1 VAHPPRARGAVA
13 ASSTSRIYKRGVPPG
28 DRVTL
33 EIRRDGSASTVD
45 VTLANPRWAT
55 RTAEPAPWLSL
66 RSSAVA
72 RVKICGITRSE
83 DAELAVELG
92 AWALGFILWP
102 GSPRAADPA
111 VAAGIAARFRRRV
124 ETFGVFVDPT
134 LDEATHAI
142 NDLGFTG
149 VQLHGGVGAAFCE
162 EVKRRTGGATVV
174 RAFRIGSN
182 ADVQD
187 ADRFRAV
194 DHHLYD
200 TRVEGLEG
208 GTGRNWDW
216 SLARTRR
223 SRVPLI
229 LSGGLTEDTV
239 ADGIAAT
246 GPHAVDVASGTEAE
260 PGVKDPEKLRA
271 FFAAAAGVPA

>member
-1 VAHPPRARGAVA
+1 M
-13 ASSTSRIYKRGVPPG
+13 
-28 DRVTL
+28 
-33 EIRRDGSASTVD
+33 
-45 VTLANPRWAT
+45 
-55 RTAEPAPWLSL
+55 
-66 RSSAVA
+66 A
-72 RVKICGITRSE
+72 RVKICGITRPE

-92 AWALGFILWP
+92 AWALGFILWA

-124 ETFGVFVDPT
+124 QTFGVLVDPT
-134 LDEATHAI
+134 LDEAAHAI
-142 NDLGFTG
+142 DALGFTG
-149 VQLHGGVGAAFCE
+149 VQLHGGVGAAFCH
-162 EVKRRTGGATVV
+162 EVRRRTGGGVV
-174 RAFRIGSN
+174 MRAFRIGSN

-194 DHHLYD
+194 DFHLYD

-216 SLARTRR
+216 SLAGTRR
-223 SRVPLI
+223 SHVPLV
-229 LSGGLTEDTV
+229 LSGGLTAETV

-246 GPHAVDVASGTEAE
+246 DPYAVDVASGTEAE

-271 FFAAAAGVPA
+271 FLAAAASSGVAA